1 MSSTG
6 RCGYRL
12 PCRPRTKS
20 NKRALLA
27 TPVAKRDKSPDW
39 KPPEFDE
46 VEFMHKEMRAAKAT
60 ILVVLW
66 TVPSALLSF
75 GLTVAGAPI
84 VAFFA
89 GIGMMFLVKWIFPIL
104 KVDISQYKRKDWLG
118 HGATFFFS
126 WLAFWIL
133 LLNPPF
139 ADLTAPTFLSVTV
152 NGVGVPCNVAAA
164 YSV

>member
-6 RCGYRL
+6 RCGYGL

-84 VAFFA
+84 VAVFA

-104 KVDISQYKRKDWLG
+104 KVDIFPYKRKDWPRPR
-118 HGATFFFS
+118 GAVFFHWVAVWVFLPES
-126 WLAFWIL
+126 PLSG
-133 LLNPPF
+133 
-139 ADLTAPTFLSVTV
+139 PTS
-152 NGVGVPCNVAAA
+152 PMC
-164 YSV
+164 